1 MAETQKHYQFT
12 SGQILEICQ
21 GDITREVTNAIVN
34 AANSHLMH
42 EGGVAAA
49 IARWGGEVIDRESRE
64 WVRLNG
70 PVAHAKPA
78 VTSGGNLP
86 CKFVIHAVGPV
97 WGEGDED
104 RKLKEAILGSLKTA
118 EDLNVNSITFP
129 AISTGIYGFPKD
141 RAAEIFMHSIRDYFM
156 EFPMSIICSVK
167 IVLMDD
173 ITLHAFITAFQNE
186 FRSEKKI

>member
-1 MAETQKHYQFT
+1 MAETINHYQFT
-12 SGQILEICQ
+12 SGQILEVFK
-21 GDITREVTNAIVN
+21 GDITREVTDAIVN

-42 EGGVAAA
+42 GGGVAAA
-49 IARWGGEVIDRESRE
+49 IARLGGEAIDRESRK

-78 VTSGGNLP
+78 VTSGGNLL

-97 WGEGDED
+97 WGEGDEEK
-104 RKLKEAILGSLKTA
+104 KLKEAITGSLKTA
-118 EDLNVNSITFP
+118 DALKVNSIAFP

-141 RAAEIFMHSIRDYFM
+141 RAAEIFMRSIRDYFI

-186 FRSEKKI
+186 FRSEKKE